1 MINISSHYFHR
12 RTILQIMVYSVL
24 IVGTLIVS
32 LTMQAGAGMF
42 NLSAIIAG
50 VIRGALMAVGILTVN
65 FALGLY
71 EHPSKLTVGQIRAR
85 AVLSFLFSMAIASG
99 ILFLLPLQSPY
110 PE

>member
-1 MINISSHYFHR
+1 MIKISSHYFHR
-12 RTILQIMVYSVL
+12 LDHLQIMVYSVL

-50 VIRGALMAVGILTVN
+50 VIRGALMAVGILAVN

-71 EHPSKLTVGQIRAR
+71 EHPSKLTVGRIH
-85 AVLSFLFSMAIASG
+85 SG
-99 ILFLLPLQSPY
+99 SVVVFFFHGHCQRHFVPLAPSVPV